1 MANVQKYTRG
11 AVGHLG
17 KHYERGKDDKGQLVK
32 FGNQDIKPELSHLN
46 YNLAPDRNMSH
57 SEFVKQRTSEVQ
69 CLNRKDVNVMCS
81 WVVTL
86 PKDFPKENE
95 RDFFQQTYDFLK
107 DRYGGEKNVV
117 SAYVHK
123 DENQPH
129 MHFAFVPITQD
140 KKKGHDKVSAK
151 EVINKKDLQTFHK
164 DLSKH
169 LEKHFGHDVGILNE
183 ATKDGNKSIQELKRG
198 TAQKELNSLKID
210 LQAFKDELA
219 MLDIAEDEIRQLG
232 QIQGKEKLFKKDY
245 VEIKKDIFEQF
256 KNMAK
261 NYRKDT
267 VILKKNNDILKNKVH
282 SLEKKVDQL
291 TIEKSENVKRMNL
304 AELREKAE
312 TRNKITGLEKQV
324 DTLSNYIINKGLAD
338 DFNKAIE
345 QEKSK
350 NRTWE
355 MER

>member
-1 MANVQKYTRG
+1 
-11 AVGHLG
+11 
-17 KHYERGKDDKGQLVK
+17 
-32 FGNQDIKPELSHLN
+32 
-46 YNLAPDRNMSH
+46 
-57 SEFVKQRTSEVQ
+57 
-69 CLNRKDVNVMCS
+69 
-81 WVVTL
+81 
-86 PKDFPKENE
+86 
-95 RDFFQQTYDFLK
+95 
-107 DRYGGEKNVV
+107 
-117 SAYVHK
+117 
-123 DENQPH
+123 
-129 MHFAFVPITQD
+129 
-140 KKKGHDKVSAK
+140 
-151 EVINKKDLQTFHK
+151 
-164 DLSKH
+164 
-169 LEKHFGHDVGILNE
+169 
-183 ATKDGNKSIQELKRG
+183 
-198 TAQKELNSLKID
+198 
-210 LQAFKDELA
+210 

-312 TRNKITGLEKQV
+312 IRNKITGLERQV